1 KPRSAPKK
9 GAQVELDFFFAKRV
23 KSLAAVTHAKL
34 KAAKT
39 STAAPALI
47 LAEDGGRQ
55 AIISDSDTC
64 WKTMIVSQMTKTKTK
79 MIPKRSIICTER
91 SPIDVLNKCK
101 TLITRIPRIKPLA
114 PPGLP

>member
-1 KPRSAPKK
+1 M
-9 GAQVELDFFFAKRV
+9 ELDFFLVKRV

-55 AIISDSDTC
+55 AIMSDSDTC
-64 WKTMIVSQMTKTKTK
+64 WKTMIVSQMTKAKT
-79 MIPKRSIICTER
+79 
-91 SPIDVLNKCK
+91 
-101 TLITRIPRIKPLA
+101 
-114 PPGLP
+114 